1 MVKVL
6 QQITWIDDRK
16 FLKSCVRARTAQGNN
31 NHTAYGTWTAD
42 CMLRQNESRA
52 FLGKYLN
59 DPRVPWRHKRQEMMA
74 IAGIIPVAKRLTKIK
89 QQSDVSCRLCQK
101 ARAQRG
107 ASTENLPGR
116 CMGTS
121 TVLSAMKWPQP
132 SWLPTTSSGDICGS
146 ACKLHK
152 HQQVSSDLSHLTKR
166 LV

>member
-1 MVKVL
+1 M
-6 QQITWIDDRK
+6 
-16 FLKSCVRARTAQGNN
+16 FL
-31 NHTAYGTWTAD
+31 
-42 CMLRQNESRA
+42 QNESRA
-52 FLGKYLN
+52 YLGKYLN
-59 DPRVPWRHKRQEMMA
+59 DPRVPWRHKRQEMMPVA

-132 SWLPTTSSGDICGS
+132 SWLPTTSSGDICMP

-152 HQQVSSDLSHLTKR
+152 HQRASSVLSHLINR
-166 LV
+166 AV